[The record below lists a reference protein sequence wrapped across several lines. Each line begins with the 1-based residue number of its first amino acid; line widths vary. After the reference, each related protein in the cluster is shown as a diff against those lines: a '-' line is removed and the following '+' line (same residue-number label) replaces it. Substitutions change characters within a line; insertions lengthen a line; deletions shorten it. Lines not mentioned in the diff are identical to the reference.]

1 MERST
6 NKVERMGELRRS
18 VIVKEWRVSERKEDL
33 THTSEQGEM
42 LK

>member
-6 NKVERMGELRRS
+6 DKEGRMCELRRS
-18 VIVKEWRVSERKEDL
+18 VILKEWRVSERKEDL
-33 THTSEQGEM
+33 MHTSEQGEM